1 LATLGSEMS
10 KHVLWGLAFSTLAL
24 GAWWQSIPI
33 WILFTFITAYHVYRA
48 FRPRALQ
55 TVSVRPERNVDE
67 SKIVFGVLGNYAPD
81 ENDRSDQSFGLYIK
95 LGRHNV
101 FVDIREDESLETR
114 KARALYLANHSKE
127 LERSLEEF
135 ISNHPIYETRSV
147 SYIGLHSK
155 NLEQG
160 EVFWDPEGYT
170 LLRGLI
176 FELK

>member
-1 LATLGSEMS
+1 MR
-10 KHVLWGLAFSTLAL
+10 KHVLWAFVFAALSL
-24 GAWWQSIPI
+24 GAWWRSIPI
-33 WILFTFITAYHVYRA
+33 WIPFALITVYHAYRA
-48 FRPRALQ
+48 WRPSAAQ
-55 TVSVRPERNVDE
+55 TANVGRGLNVE
-67 SKIVFGVLGNYAPD
+67 EKNIAFGVLGNYAPD
-81 ENDRSDQSFGLYIK
+81 ENDPSDESFGLYIK

-101 FVDIREDESLETR
+101 FVDIREDESLEQR
-114 KARALYLANHSKE
+114 KAHALYLADHSKE

-135 ISNHPIYETRSV
+135 ISKCSVYESRSV

-170 LLRGLI
+170 LLRGLT